1 MDHAWTESLEAPG
14 ERWHAVQIY
23 THPNELADS
32 VATYVAAGIT
42 LGEPALIVVR
52 PEHYEL
58 VVDRL
63 AAAGWDANV
72 LLSVGL
78 LVLLDAER
86 TLDALLDDTAVSRA
100 KFEEVIGGAL
110 DAVAANF
117 PERNVRAFGEMVDIL
132 CDRGDNA
139 GAARLE
145 GLWNEA
151 MQVRGFSLLCGYKLD
166 VFDRA
171 AQLGAMPDVCQA
183 HTHVKAAEHDG
194 RFDHAV
200 QSALVDVLGPT
211 HARMVY
217 GMVAEDA
224 QHGTPMSQ
232 HALMWVSDHMPAL
245 SERIL
250 TTARARYGASAE
262 VAA

>member
-1 MDHAWTESLEAPG
+1 MDHAWTASLEAPG

-23 THPNELADS
+23 SHPGELADS
-32 VATYVAAGIT
+32 LATYVAAGIT

-52 PEHYEL
+52 PAHYEL

-78 LVLLDAER
+78 LVVLDAEQ
-86 TLDALLDDTAVSRA
+86 TLDALLDDAVVAPA
-100 KFEEVIGGAL
+100 KFEDVIGGAL
-110 DAVAANF
+110 DAISANF
-117 PERNVRAFGEMVDIL
+117 PGRNIRTFGEMVDVL
-132 CDRGDNA
+132 CNRGDNA
-139 GAARLE
+139 GAAQLE
-145 GLWNEA
+145 ELWNEA
-151 MQVRGFSLLCGYKLD
+151 ANARRFSLLCGYRLD
-166 VFDRA
+166 VFDRT
-171 AQLGAMPDVCQA
+171 AQFGALPGVCRA
-183 HTHVKAAEHDG
+183 HTQVKAAEHAG

-224 QHGTPMSQ
+224 HNGTPLPQ

-262 VAA
+262 AAA